1 MKKIL
6 NAILFTVN
14 DYRSVIPRLVVSL
27 VFLTEGIQKFLFP
40 ETVGAGRFQKIGFH
54 DPDFTAAFVAVF
66 EISCGILIL
75 AGFLTRLASIPLFIV
90 IITAIV
96 TTKIP
101 ILHEKGF
108 WAMIH
113 EARTDFSMTM
123 LLIYLFI
130 FGAGRLSLD
139 RMVLDGLDG
148 L

>member
-14 DYRSVIPRLVVSL
+14 DYRSIIPRLIVGL
-27 VFLTEGIQKFLFP
+27 IFLSEGTQKFLFP
-40 ETVGAGRFQKIGFH
+40 DTIGAGRFQKIGFH
-54 DPDFTAAFVAVF
+54 DPEFTAAFVAVF

-75 AGFLTRLASIPLFIV
+75 TGFLTRLAAIPLFI
-90 IITAIV
+90 IMLTAIS

-101 ILHEKGF
+101 IFHENGF
-108 WAMIH
+108 WAMVH
-113 EARTDFSMTM
+113 EARVDFSMT
-123 LLIYLFI
+123 LLLAYLFI
-130 FGAGRLSLD
+130 FGAGRPSLD